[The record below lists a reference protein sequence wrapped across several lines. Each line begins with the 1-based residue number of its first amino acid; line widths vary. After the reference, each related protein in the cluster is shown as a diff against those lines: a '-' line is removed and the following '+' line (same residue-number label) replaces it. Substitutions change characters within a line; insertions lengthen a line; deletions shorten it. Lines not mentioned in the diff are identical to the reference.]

1 MKEIREEEK
10 KKKERNSQHRKKAP
24 ACLMHSNAYVSIT
37 ESEGPDS
44 TESLRQG
51 KGRIMLEN
59 QTAAI
64 KRRLP
69 ARG

>member
-1 MKEIREEEK
+1 
-10 KKKERNSQHRKKAP
+10 
-24 ACLMHSNAYVSIT
+24 MHSNAYVSIT

-69 ARG
+69 ARGNPVSKAARWLAGFLSPL